1 MYLQAT
7 WYSAEEMD
15 TLVEPTKTR
24 LRSIYSKQVCRISG
38 SIGWFAGHYSLLAW
52 GSCKSCAWL
61 LKSCCDGMTGKQDQP
76 LRLDRQC
83 H

>member
-7 WYSAEEMD
+7 WYSAEETD

-38 SIGWFAGHYSLLAW
+38 SIGWFACYYSLLVTFKHFDYVRMAPQVM
-52 GSCKSCAWL
+52 L
-61 LKSCCDGMTGKQDQP
+61 
-76 LRLDRQC
+76 
-83 H
+83 

>member
-38 SIGWFAGHYSLLAW
+38 SIGWFAGHYGLLATF
-52 GSCKSCAWL
+52 KHLQIVRMAPQVML
-61 LKSCCDGMTGKQDQP
+61 
-76 LRLDRQC
+76 
-83 H
+83 

>member
-38 SIGWFAGHYSLLAW
+38 SIGWFAGHYSLLATF
-52 GSCKSCAWL
+52 KHL
-61 LKSCCDGMTGKQDQP
+61 
-76 LRLDRQC
+76 
-83 H
+83 